1 MNEPTQYCYEFGPFL
16 LDPFKRRLFR
26 DGKPISLTPKAFD
39 TLLALV
45 QNNGRIIEK
54 DELMKEVWAGA
65 VVEEGGLARNIS
77 SLRKALGETPGEH
90 QYIATLPG
98 RGYRFVASV
107 RALPDEDARL
117 TPEEEIGAPAISRRR
132 GASRKVIVI
141 SVLAIGLIVT
151 VLYALYTWTGR
162 KSKQRDDA
170 ASVAPVRSVAVLPFR
185 PLLADERDDYLGL
198 GLTDVLI
205 TRLSSLRQVVVRP
218 TSAVRKYVDPQQDP
232 LVAGQEL
239 KVEAVLEGSIRRVDQ
254 RIRVTARLISVP
266 DGRSLWADQFNAE
279 AADLFTIEDSIA
291 QKVAVALEPRL
302 TGAEQR
308 SLSKHYTASREAY
321 QFYLKGRHSWY
332 GWTGERARKSAEYFG
347 QALKLD
353 PDYALAHAGLA
364 RAYTQLGYFEEAPP
378 KDVMPKAKA
387 AAEKALRLDETLAE
401 AYDALAAVSLRYEWN
416 FAKAEREIR
425 RAIELNPNYSEAHYL
440 YSEYFIALGRF
451 DEAIVEQR
459 RAQELD
465 PLTPL
470 IVTTAGWIYS
480 CLHNHDRAI
489 EAFRKALELDP
500 NFVKARYQLGW
511 ALYRKRLEQEAV
523 AEFLRAETLAGAE
536 PDSIVALRRAFGA
549 RGMRGYWRKELEL
562 AQEEAKR
569 KRISPFVMA
578 RLYTELGDKNQA
590 FAWLQQAY
598 QERNGKLSFLKS
610 LPGFESLRT
619 DPRFADLVR
628 LIGIPS

>member
-1 MNEPTQYCYEFGPFL
+1 MNEPAQYCYEFGPFL
-16 LDPFKRRLFR
+16 LDPFKRRLLR
-26 DGKPISLTPKAFD
+26 DGKPIPLTPKAFD

-54 DELMKEVWAGA
+54 DELMKEIWASA

-77 SLRKALGETPGEH
+77 TLRKALGETPGEH

-107 RALPDEDARL
+107 RALPDENRRL
-117 TPEEEIGAPAISRRR
+117 TPEEETDAPAISRHWRV
-132 GASRKVIVI
+132 SRKVIVI
-141 SVLAIGLIVT
+141 SILAIGLVVT
-151 VLYALYTWTGR
+151 VLYAIYPWTGR
-162 KSKQRDDA
+162 GSKQRDAA
-170 ASVAPVRSVAVLPFR
+170 ASVAPVRSVAVLPFK

-198 GLTDVLI
+198 GLADVLI
-205 TRLSSLRQVVVRP
+205 TRLSNLRQVVVRP
-218 TSAVRKYVDPQQDP
+218 TSAVRKYVDPRQDP
-232 LVAGQEL
+232 LVAGHEL
-239 KVEAVLEGSIRRVDQ
+239 KVEAVLEGSIRRVDR

-266 DGRSLWADQFNAE
+266 DGRSLWAGQFNAE

-291 QKVAVALEPRL
+291 QKVAGALAPRL
-302 TGAEQR
+302 TGAEQQ
-308 SLSKHYTASREAY
+308 SLSKHYTANREAY
-321 QFYLKGRHSWY
+321 QLYLKGRHSWY

-364 RAYTQLGYFEEAPP
+364 RAYTQLGYFDEAPP
-378 KDVMPKAKA
+378 KEIMPKAKA
-387 AAEKALRLDETLAE
+387 AAENALRLDETLAE
-401 AYDALAAVSLRYEWN
+401 AYDALAAVSLRYEWD
-416 FAKAEREIR
+416 FAKAEREIK

-470 IVTTAGWIYS
+470 IVTTAGWVYS
-480 CLHNHDRAI
+480 CLRRHDQA
-489 EAFRKALELDP
+489 EAAFRKALELDP
-500 NFVKARYQLGW
+500 NFVKAHNQLGW
-511 ALYRKRLEQEAV
+511 ALYKKGLEQEAV
-523 AEFLRAETLAGAE
+523 AEFLRAGTLAGAE
-536 PDSIVALRRAFGA
+536 PDTIIALRQAFAA

-562 AQEEAKR
+562 AQEEARWKR
-569 KRISPFVMA
+569 VSPIIMA
-578 RLYTELGDKNQA
+578 RLYTELGDKDRA

-598 QERNGKLSFLKS
+598 QERNGKLSFLKT
-610 LPGFESLRT
+610 LPGFENLRA

-628 LIGIPS
+628 RIGIPS